1 LSAPGASDEQ
11 SEKDRDFEKLV
22 SDLRGA
28 LEVKGGPGKVWLTEK
43 ERKDFRIMLVDKVCC
58 VGGKRAR
65 YLTCSIFD
73 YQLERLLLRQPI
85 TPMTNLPL
93 RTLLYLL

>member
-22 SDLRGA
+22 LDLRGA
-28 LEVKGGPGKVWLTEK
+28 LEVKGGPEKVWVTEK

-58 VGGKRAR
+58 VGAKWAR
-65 YLTCSIFD
+65 CLMSSTFD
-73 YQLERLLLRQPI
+73 YRLERLPLRQPI